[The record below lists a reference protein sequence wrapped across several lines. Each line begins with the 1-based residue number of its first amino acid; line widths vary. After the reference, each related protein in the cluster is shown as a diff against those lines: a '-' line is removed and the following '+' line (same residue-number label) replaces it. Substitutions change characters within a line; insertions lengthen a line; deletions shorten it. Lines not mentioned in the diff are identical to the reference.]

1 MRKQHKAF
9 FDGGAT
15 PNPGIMKIGGYIQ
28 DHQREEI
35 FSYSKTLAHGTNN
48 EAEYISIKIGLDR
61 VLSIINEFPISILTI
76 YGDSLL
82 VIKQLKGEYR
92 VKSPNLKP
100 YYQSVMSQIDQIK
113 MKKVKIFLKHVKR
126 DKNKI
131 ADQLANLAID
141 MK

>member
-48 EAEYISIKIGLDR
+48 EAEYKSLIFLLQEIVNRGINKIS
-61 VLSIINEFPISILTI
+61 I
-76 YGDSLL
+76 YGDSQL
-82 VIKQLKGEYR
+82 VVNQVKGVFKTKDYR
-92 VKSPNLKP
+92 
-100 YYQSVMSQIDQIK
+100 
-113 MKKVKIFLKHVKR
+113 MKKLRGEARTLLSKIDRWNLNHIPR
-126 DKNKI
+126 SRNKK
-131 ADQLANLAID
+131 ADSLT
-141 MK
+141 